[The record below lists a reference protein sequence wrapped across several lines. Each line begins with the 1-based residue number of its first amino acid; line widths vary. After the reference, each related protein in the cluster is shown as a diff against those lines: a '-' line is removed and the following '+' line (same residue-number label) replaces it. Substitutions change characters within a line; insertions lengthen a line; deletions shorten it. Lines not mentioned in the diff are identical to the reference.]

1 MNLLTSA
8 IRADGE
14 YAELLAAVRSG
25 FKDKPLP
32 LLANGLCEGAAEA
45 FLVSLI
51 EDVCT
56 PQSPDGGKTREGR
69 KRTSLIVCPEEK
81 DCLRL
86 LQTLEQ
92 FGLHAAFFT
101 SRDLSFHDVV
111 ASHEYEQARMKVLSG
126 LVAGGL
132 DAVVTTPD
140 AAVGCTIPPD
150 VLRSR
155 SLHIDSDMSV
165 DTGTLARQLVAAGY
179 ARVELV
185 EGPGQFAIRGDI
197 IDVCAPFGSYLNDE
211 GDVTDGSRPLRI
223 ELFGDEI
230 DRMGLFDPDTQ
241 RMTTAVRQADLLP
254 AREMLTDADGLDR
267 LTSVIT
273 AQRKAAASETARRT
287 LDEELFALGN
297 ARRQTYP
304 TGSELHFL
312 DKYMKVIYPEAA
324 CLFDYFPDRTL
335 FVIRSTSAVGERLRG
350 AEKMLA
356 ETVTSLVEDGYVP
369 GRYAEYAKPAAC
381 FDVFLERN
389 VTVHVDSLSYGM
401 SGRRLGGIFGFR
413 TRHTVSYAENFR
425 LLTEDLTAY
434 LRDRYRTVV
443 IAENEAAARNLGE
456 MLTEAGF
463 PNVIPAAGSI
473 TQPEEMTQDTVVILW
488 RQYLFGYELMV
499 PRIAVLSANPDSR
512 TGALSTA
519 PAVLRA
525 KKRSA
530 DAKNRNTKAILSY
543 NDLQVGDYV
552 VHESYGI
559 GIFIGIE
566 TLTVAGVTHD
576 YIGIR
581 YAGTDKLDIPV
592 EQLDRV
598 SKYIGAHSDDGTL
611 KLSRLGTDYWARAK
625 QRTSA
630 VVKEMAKDLIRLYA
644 ERTRRPGIAFTPD
657 DNFQQ
662 EFADAFEYEETPGQL
677 AAIGDIS
684 ADMQR
689 PVPMDRLLCGD
700 VGYGKTEVAMRA
712 AFKAAADGYQVAVLV
727 PTTILALQHYQT
739 FSRRMRSFSVNV
751 DMISRFRTY
760 KEQQVSLRSLERG
773 DTDVIIGTH
782 RLLGKDVHF
791 RKLGLLIVDEEQRFG
806 VAQKE
811 KIKQLCGNIDV
822 LTLSATPIP
831 RTLNMAMGGIR
842 DISLLEEA
850 PNDRLPVQTYVLE
863 HDDVIINEAI
873 RRELRRG
880 GQVFWLHN
888 TVEDIEEVAGRI
900 ARAFP
905 DAHIVTAHGKMDK
918 DALEGIWE
926 KMLTGEIDILVC
938 TTIIETGVDVP
949 NANTLI
955 VDCADRLGLSQL
967 HQLRGRVGRSSRRAY
982 AYFTYRRGKTLS
994 ELSEKRLSAIREYA
1008 EFGAGYRIALRDM
1021 EIRGCGNLLGA
1032 EQHGHMEAVGYD
1044 LYIKLLNAAV
1054 LEEKGQAPAEEPEC
1068 VVTLNV
1074 SAFLP
1079 ESYVRYPAQ
1088 RMALYKRIALIRT
1101 REDRSDMTDELGDR
1115 YGNPPAPAV
1124 NLLDIALI
1132 RSMAVTCGITGIRQ
1146 EGSTVMLTQKE
1157 FNADIWSDLADVSE
1171 GRLRVV
1177 MGDVLAVKL
1186 QLRQNDRVTDA
1197 LIKLLT
1203 KYIEFM
1209 RKQG

>member
-1 MNLLTSA
+1 MNILTSS

-14 YAELLAAVRSG
+14 YGELLSVVRRN

-51 EDVCT
+51 EDTCT
-56 PQSPDGGKTREGR
+56 PLSPDGGKSREGR
-69 KRTSLIVCPEEK
+69 KRTALIICPEEK

-86 LQTLEQ
+86 VQTLGQ
-92 FGLHAAFFT
+92 FGLRAALFS

-132 DAVVTTPD
+132 DAVVATPD

-155 SLHIDSDMSV
+155 SLHIGFDSAI
-165 DTGTLARQLVAAGY
+165 DTATLARQLVAAGY

-185 EGPGQFAIRGDI
+185 EGAGQFAIRGDI

-211 GDVTDGSRPLRI
+211 SEVLDGSRPLRI

-241 RMTTAVRQADLLP
+241 RMTTDIQEADLLP
-254 AREMLTDADGLDR
+254 AREMLTDGEGLAR
-267 LTSVIT
+267 LETVIG
-273 AQRKAAASETARRT
+273 AQRRAAASETARRT
-287 LDEELFALGN
+287 LEEELFALGN

-304 TGSELHFL
+304 SGSELHFL
-312 DKYMKVIYPEAA
+312 DKYMKVIYPESA
-324 CLFDYFPDRTL
+324 CLLDYFSDRTL
-335 FVIRSTSAVGERLRG
+335 FVIRSTSAVTERLRSS
-350 AEKMLA
+350 EKMLM
-356 ETVTSLVEDGYVP
+356 ETVTTLVEDGYVP
-369 GRYAEYAKPAAC
+369 GKYAEYARPAAA
-381 FDVFLERN
+381 FDLFLERN
-389 VTVHVDSLSYGM
+389 VTVHVDSLSYGT

-413 TRHTVSYAENFR
+413 TRHMVSYAENFR

-434 LRDRYRTVV
+434 RRDRYRTAV
-443 IAENEAAARNLGE
+443 IAENEAAARSLAGLLE
-456 MLTEAGF
+456 EAGF
-463 PNVIPAAGSI
+463 RAVIPGPDSL
-473 TQPEEMTQDTVVILW
+473 TSPEELPADTVVILW

-499 PRIAVLSANPDSR
+499 PRIVVLSTNPDSR

-525 KKRSA
+525 KKKAA
-530 DAKNRNTKAILSY
+530 DARNRNTKAILSY

-559 GIFIGIE
+559 GVFVGIE
-566 TLTVAGVTHD
+566 TLTIQGVTHD

-581 YAGTDKLDIPV
+581 YAGSDKLDIPV
-592 EQLDRV
+592 EQLDKV
-598 SKYIGAHSDDGTL
+598 SKYIGAHGDDGTL
-611 KLSRLGTDYWARAK
+611 KLSRLGTDYWARTK

-644 ERTRRPGIAFTPD
+644 ERTRRPGIAFAPD
-657 DNFQQ
+657 DDFQQ

-712 AFKAAADGYQVAVLV
+712 AFKAVAEGYQVAVLV
-727 PTTILALQHYQT
+727 PTTILALQHFQT

-751 DMISRFRTY
+751 DMISRFRTQ

-773 DTDVIIGTH
+773 DTDIIVGTH
-782 RLLGKDVHF
+782 RLLGKDIRF

-811 KIKQLCGNIDV
+811 KLKQLCSNIDV

-863 HDDVIINEAI
+863 HDDMIINEAI

-900 ARAFP
+900 GKAFP
-905 DAHIVTAHGKMDK
+905 DAHIVTAHGRMDK
-918 DALEGIWE
+918 DTLEEIWE
-926 KMLTGEIDILVC
+926 RMLTGGIDILVC
-938 TTIIETGVDVP
+938 TTIIETGVDIP

-967 HQLRGRVGRSSRRAY
+967 HQLRGRVGRSSRRAF

-1054 LEEKGQAPAEEPEC
+1054 LEEKGEAPAEEPEC

-1101 REDRSDMTDELGDR
+1101 REDLEDMTDELGDR
-1115 YGNPPAPAV
+1115 YGELPAPAV
-1124 NLLDIALI
+1124 NLLNIALI
-1132 RSMAVTCGITGIRQ
+1132 RSMAVTCGIGGIRQ
-1146 EGSTVMLTQKE
+1146 DGNAVILSQKQ
-1157 FNADIWSDLADVSE
+1157 FDADVWSDLSDE
-1171 GRLRVV
+1171 FRGRLHII
-1177 MGDVLAVKL
+1177 MGDVLSVKL
-1186 QLRQNDRVTDA
+1186 QLRQDDSVTGI
-1197 LIKLLT
+1197 LRKLLS
-1203 KYIEFM
+1203 KYIEIM
-1209 RKQG
+1209 RAQG